1 VFDVMLLATDLGVDG
16 LSDAEHKVLRDCY
29 DALLHWDDAESKD
42 KREESLW
49 PIVNSQFAENNDSAL
64 YALPPCVLRGGSKQH
79 GRSSQAVKQMADII
93 GRMERQASTD

>member
-1 VFDVMLLATDLGVDG
+1 LVFDVMLLATDLGVDG

-49 PIVNSQFAENNDSAL
+49 PIVNS
-64 YALPPCVLRGGSKQH
+64 
-79 GRSSQAVKQMADII
+79 
-93 GRMERQASTD
+93 